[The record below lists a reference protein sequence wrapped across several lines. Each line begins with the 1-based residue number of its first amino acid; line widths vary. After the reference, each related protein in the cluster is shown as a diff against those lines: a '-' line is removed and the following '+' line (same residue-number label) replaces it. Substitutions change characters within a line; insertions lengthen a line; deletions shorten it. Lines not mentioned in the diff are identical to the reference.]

1 MNLLQMLKLPIFL
14 QGSLN
19 TDSIREAMDNIDGE
33 TVTEETISIWQLILD
48 GGWYIM
54 GPLALLSVIAVY
66 IFFERTLAINRA
78 SKEDKD
84 FMNKIRDYVHEG
96 KVDSAKNLCHT
107 INTPIARI
115 ISKGVSRIGK
125 PMRDI
130 SVSIE
135 NAGKL
140 EIYKLEKGLS
150 TLATIAG
157 AAPMLGFLG
166 TVIGMIVTFHTMKIS
181 GTGVEVDKLSG
192 GIMQAMV
199 TTVAGLVIGIIA
211 YIAYNTLVT
220 RVNKIVH
227 MMEASSIEF
236 LDLLEE
242 PGK

>member
-1 MNLLQMLKLPIFL
+1 MNIPFL
-14 QGSLN
+14 VQQSPVN
-19 TDSIREAMDNIDGE
+19 TDSLRQALEGIDDVV
-33 TVTEETISIWQLILD
+33 VTEETISIWQLIQD

-54 GPLALLSVIAVY
+54 GPLALLSIIAVY
-66 IFFERTLAINRA
+66 ILIERTLAINRA

-107 INTPIARI
+107 IDTPIARI
-115 ISKGVSRIGK
+115 IAKGIGRIGK

-130 SVSIE
+130 AVSIE

-140 EIYKLEKGLS
+140 EIYQMEKGLG

-181 GTGVEVDKLSG
+181 GAGVEIDKLSG

-199 TTVAGLVIGIIA
+199 TTVAGLIIGIVA
-211 YIAYNTLVT
+211 YIAYNSLVA
-220 RVNKIVH
+220 RVNKVVH